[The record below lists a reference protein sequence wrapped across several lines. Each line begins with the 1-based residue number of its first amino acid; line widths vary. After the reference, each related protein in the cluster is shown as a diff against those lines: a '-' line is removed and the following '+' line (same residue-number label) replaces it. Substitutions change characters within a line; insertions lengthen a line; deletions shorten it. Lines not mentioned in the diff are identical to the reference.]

1 MFYMVKRHE
10 SFEGLYI
17 SINPEYSREEFER
30 IKSLPA
36 KKIIVNPNEIRKFI
50 RWHNLKAIFFG
61 NPINYNPK
69 EIKKIEVK
77 VDSNGQNIYLVYLE
91 SYIAVIREKENIYE
105 YYSL

>member
-1 MFYMVKRHE
+1 MVKRHE

-50 RWHNLKAIFFG
+50 RWHSLKAIFFDI
-61 NPINYNPK
+61 NPIKYNPK

-91 SYIAVIREKENIYE
+91 SYIAVIREKGNIYE

>member
-1 MFYMVKRHE
+1 MVKRHE

-36 KKIIVNPNEIRKFI
+36 QKIIVDPDEIRKFI
-50 RWHNLKAIFFG
+50 RWHNLKAIFFDI

-77 VDSNGQNIYLVYLE
+77 VDSNGQKIYLVNLG
-91 SYIAVIREKENIYE
+91 SYIAVIREKGNIYE

>member
-1 MFYMVKRHE
+1 MVKRHE
-10 SFEGLYI
+10 SYEGLYI

-50 RWHNLKAIFFG
+50 RWYKLKAILFNR
-61 NPINYNPK
+61 NPIKYNPK
-69 EIKKIEVK
+69 EIRKIEVK